1 MKRNLK
7 KVVSLLLSAVMLL
20 GVLAGCGGTGKG
32 ADNASAPAADGVLTL
47 RLSHVA
53 NELHVSHRAALYL
66 KTLLEEQS
74 GGRIELEVYPNG
86 QLGAERET
94 LESLQRGDCDFAI
107 SSTAPLVMFNPQMA
121 VFDIP
126 FLMLPRE
133 NLDQTFRSLFQ
144 VMDSEPAKELL
155 GTLSESGLHGIAFT
169 TLGFRQL
176 TANKP
181 VERIEDLKGMKIR
194 TMENKYHMA
203 LWQALG
209 ANPTPMASS
218 EVFTALEQ
226 GTIEAQENE
235 YGSIYNMKYFEAQ
248 DYLIN
253 TNHILCSVALTMSE
267 KTYQALPDDLRDIVL
282 ECCDEMVQ
290 YWREEAIT
298 EAENCLDQLRANG
311 MIVIE
316 PDVAELQH
324 MAEAVEPVRDSIRED
339 IGAELVDRIIAE
351 AEKA

>member
-1 MKRNLK
+1 MKRNMKRNMKRAVCLFL
-7 KVVSLLLSAVMLL
+7 SSIMALGLLV
-20 GVLAGCGGTGKG
+20 GCSKSETT
-32 ADNASAPAADGVLTL
+32 ASSDDVLTL

-53 NELHVSHRAALYL
+53 SEQHVSHRAALYL
-66 KTLLEEQS
+66 KTLLEERS
-74 GGRIELEVYPNG
+74 DGRILLEVYPNG
-86 QLGAERET
+86 SLGAERET

-133 NLDQTFRSLFQ
+133 DMEQTFRSLFT
-144 VMDSEPAKELL
+144 VMDSEPAQELL

-169 TLGFRQL
+169 TLGFRQM

-181 VERIEDLKGMKIR
+181 IETIEDLKGLKLR

-203 LWQALG
+203 LWQELG

-235 YGSIYNMKYFEAQ
+235 YGSIYNMKYYEAQ

-253 TNHILCSVALTMSE
+253 TNHILSSVALTMSE

-282 ECCDEMVQ
+282 ECCDEMVD
-290 YWREEAIT
+290 YWREESIL
-298 EAENCLDQLRANG
+298 EAKNCLEELRENG
-311 MIVIE
+311 MTVIE
-316 PDVAELQH
+316 PDVAELQR
-324 MAEAVEPVRDSIRED
+324 MSEAVEPVRESIRQD
-339 IGAELVDRIIAE
+339 IGEELVNSIIAE
-351 AEKA
+351 ADKA